1 MQISGF
7 SGAHALVS
15 NLKDKTAGQDIPT
28 GLFQNILNAE
38 NPSSSNKT
46 SSDALASISK
56 SKYDAVKEFQDY
68 MKMTPGE
75 RMQYAWLKQHGI
87 SKEEF
92 DAMPADEKQKLMEQM
107 KREIEEKIKADAVKK
122 SHTDILV

>member
-1 MQISGF
+1 MQITGYST
-7 SGAHALVS
+7 AYALS
-15 NLKDKTAGQDIPT
+15 ALKDKTNGQDAD
-28 GLFQNILNAE
+28 LFQNALGADN
-38 NPSSSNKT
+38 SSQPQVADT
-46 SSDALASISK
+46 VASIAE
-56 SKYDAVKEFQDY
+56 SKYDAVQEFRDY

-92 DAMPADEKQKLMEQM
+92 DSMPADEKQKLMEQM
-107 KREIEEKIKADAVKK
+107 KREIEEKIKADAIKK

>member
-1 MQISGF
+1 MQITGYST
-7 SGAHALVS
+7 AYALS
-15 NLKDKTAGQDIPT
+15 ALKDKTNGQDIPT
-28 GLFQNILNAE
+28 NFFQN
-38 NPSSSNKT
+38 
-46 SSDALASISK
+46 ALGADNSYQPPAADTVASIAE
-56 SKYDAVKEFQDY
+56 SKYDAVQEFRDY

-92 DAMPADEKQKLMEQM
+92 DSMPADEKQKLMEQM
-107 KREIEEKIKADAVKK
+107 KREIEEKIKADAIKK

>member
-1 MQISGF
+1 MQVSGV
-7 SGAHALVS
+7 SGGYALVS
-15 NLKDKTAGQDIPT
+15 NLKNKTAGQDIPAD
-28 GLFQNILNAE
+28 LFQNSLSADN
-38 NPSSSNKT
+38 SSQPPAADT
-46 SSDALASISK
+46 VASIAE
-56 SKYDAVKEFQDY
+56 SKYDAVQEFRDY

-92 DAMPADEKQKLMEQM
+92 DSMPADEKQKLMEQM

>member
-1 MQISGF
+1 MQITGYSV
-7 SGAHALVS
+7 AYALVS
-15 NLKDKTAGQDIPT
+15 NLKNKTAGQDIPAD
-28 GLFQNILNAE
+28 LFQNALGVDN
-38 NPSSSNKT
+38 SSQSPAADT
-46 SSDALASISK
+46 VASIAE
-56 SKYDAVKEFQDY
+56 SKYDAVQEFRDY

-92 DAMPADEKQKLMEQM
+92 DSMPADEKQKLMEQM